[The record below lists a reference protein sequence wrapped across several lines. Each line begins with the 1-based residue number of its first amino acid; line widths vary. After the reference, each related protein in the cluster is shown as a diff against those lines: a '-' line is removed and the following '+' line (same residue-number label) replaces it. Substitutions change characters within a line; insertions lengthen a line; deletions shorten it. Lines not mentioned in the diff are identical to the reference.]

1 MRISDWSSD
10 VCSSDLTGR
19 GEVRHRLSVGLDPGR
34 AAGCGGGRQCPE
46 KWNAGGVGSLS
57 QVSVHAPGAG
67 NHRKQL
73 LSSAQS
79 SGRGEV
85 DRKSCVS
92 GKGVSVRVDRGGRR
106 IIKKKKKTKDTNSK
120 V

>member
-67 NHRKQL
+67 NHRKHL

-85 DRKSCVS
+85 CEQLPRSEKHTSELQS
-92 GKGVSVRVDRGGRR
+92 LMR
-106 IIKKKKKTKDTNSK
+106 ISYAVFCLKKKKC
-120 V
+120 